1 MCYQAQA
8 CTTHCMQANI
18 QRDDAMGQ
26 RIATLFRKPAEIDDG
41 LVSQRTILP
50 ELEFKLLL
58 CQKERGSSWL
68 MRTSWCWPAP
78 RGNVIILCSCN
89 FPVRPGHCVPA
100 NSHQGKC
107 YFLFSSFLSICE
119 WKVLWLK
126 GQAWEAET
134 WEEAI
139 MYILSYREH
148 SFTVWLDEAA
158 DPAWLSP
165 GKGALRL
172 ALVNF
177 VLLH

>member
-1 MCYQAQA
+1 MCRVFSCVVGKGCLLWPVCSLGKTLLAFA
-8 CTTHCMQANI
+8 LIDNNKGKGMQLVVADLLVLTSP
-18 QRDDAMGQ
+18 QRD
-26 RIATLFRKPAEIDDG
+26 
-41 LVSQRTILP
+41 
-50 ELEFKLLL
+50 
-58 CQKERGSSWL
+58 
-68 MRTSWCWPAP
+68 
-78 RGNVIILCSCN
+78 VIILCSCGC
-89 FPVRPGHCVPA
+89 PVRSGHCVPA